1 MFENDKK
8 DKNQIPLAITI
19 PICYAVDDKDN
30 YKLDTDFLIDT
41 FSDRIKSLE
50 KEMDYLSWSKKQIR
64 RS

>member
-8 DKNQIPLAITI
+8 DNKGVPIEIKIPV
-19 PICYAVDDKDN
+19 CYSVDDKDN
-30 YKLDTDFLIDT
+30 FQLDTDFLIDF
-41 FSDRIKSLE
+41 FSDRLKRLQ